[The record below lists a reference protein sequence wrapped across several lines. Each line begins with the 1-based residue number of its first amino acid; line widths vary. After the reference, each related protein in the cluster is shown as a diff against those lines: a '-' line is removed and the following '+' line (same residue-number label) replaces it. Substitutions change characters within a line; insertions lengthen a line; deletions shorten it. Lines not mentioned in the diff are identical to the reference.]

1 MTKAEL
7 FAKLDSTWLSVKRK
21 QELKTAVDEYT
32 AVLIAAKP
40 LVSGSVVTEVRKR
53 KLGKYEFYCSKCN
66 TIHQMSS
73 YAIAQR
79 TMGHKLIFTC
89 TCGNKIDL

>member
-1 MTKAEL
+1 MKNKSKYLTQNPP
-7 FAKLDSTWLSVKRK
+7 FC
-21 QELKTAVDEYT
+21 KTD
-32 AVLIAAKP
+32 
-40 LVSGSVVTEVRKR
+40 VSGSVVTEVRKR
-53 KLGKYEFYCSKCN
+53 KLGEYEFHCSKCN

-79 TMGHKLIFTC
+79 TMGHELIFTC